1 MKSRVG
7 IFVFVVL
14 VWVSGLAVRLY
25 SIQVTEHDEY
35 RHRAEGQHYTEVNLT
50 PPRGTIYA
58 RDGRKLAASVDVDS
72 VLARLTPEEVQRVAG
87 VLSKTTDED
96 ADQVAARLTPGNKTF
111 IARQVEP
118 SVASALKALNLEEA
132 DFIKESKRFYPLKSL
147 AGPLLGFVGTD
158 HTGLSGLEAAYN
170 EVVAGKRVE
179 RTLLRD
185 ALRGRA
191 VAPGMTVL
199 DAKPGEDLHLTIDA
213 GIQYVVERELAWAIE
228 EHSAK
233 SASAVFMDPQSGA
246 IYAMASL
253 PSFDPNQFSK
263 VPPERWRNRVIQD
276 AYEPGS
282 TMKMVT
288 AVAALEANVV
298 DPLDVFDCEMGAIT
312 LGSTRI
318 RDHKP
323 FGLLTFREV
332 IAKSSNVGA
341 IKVGML
347 VGADALSRQITA
359 FGFGTRTGVD
369 LPGES
374 QGIVRPVERWSRH
387 EVAYASMG
395 HGLSITPIQL
405 VRAFGAVANGGRLV
419 TPYVVERRGRHRRAL
434 PPVPGEPALSA
445 TTNRTLIRLLEAVV
459 EEGTGKAAGVPG
471 YRVAG
476 KTGTAQKV
484 VGGSYTSDR
493 HVASFAGFAPSREP
507 RIVGVV
513 IVDEPRGRFHGGE
526 VAAPIF
532 SAILNQALPLLGVAA
547 ESGSVAGAPAPRLAA
562 ALTDPEPETE
572 VAATAIADSASESIA
587 RDPELLPNF
596 AGLSARQALKL
607 ASEVGVGVEFR
618 GSGFV
623 RRQQPAAG
631 MRLESVNGVVL
642 QLEAGRRG

>member
-1 MKSRVG
+1 MKSRVAF
-7 IFVFVVL
+7 FVLVVL

-25 SIQVTEHDEY
+25 SIQIAEHDRY
-35 RHRAEGQHYTEVNLT
+35 KQRAEGQHYTEVKLT

-58 RDGRKLAASVDVDS
+58 RGGRKLAASVDVDS
-72 VLARLTPEEVQRVAG
+72 VLARLTPDEVQLVAG
-87 VLSKTTDED
+87 VISETTGEN
-96 ADQVAARLTPGNKTF
+96 ADRVAARLTPGNRTF
-111 IARQVEP
+111 VARQVEP
-118 SVASALKALNLEEA
+118 AVASALKALNLEDA

-158 HTGLSGLEAAYN
+158 HTGLSGLEAAYD
-170 EVVAGKRVE
+170 EVVSGKRVE
-179 RTLLRD
+179 RTLLQD

-199 DAKPGEDLHLTIDA
+199 DAEPGDDLHLTIDA
-213 GIQYVVERELAWAIE
+213 GIQYVVERELARAIE

-253 PSFDPNQFSK
+253 PSFDPNQFSQ

-288 AVAALEANVV
+288 AVAALEANLV

-341 IKVGML
+341 IKAGML
-347 VGADALSRQITA
+347 VGADALSRQIEA
-359 FGFGTRTGVD
+359 FGFGSPTGVD

-374 QGIVRPVERWSRH
+374 KGIVRPVERWSRH
-387 EVAYASMG
+387 EVAYASIG

-419 TPYVVERRGRHRRAL
+419 TPYVVERSGEHGSAFQ
-434 PPVPGEPALSA
+434 PVPGEPVLAA
-445 TTNRTLIRLLEAVV
+445 ATNRTLLRLLEAVV
-459 EEGTGKAAGVPG
+459 EEGTGQAAGVPG

-493 HVASFAGFAPSREP
+493 HVASFAGFAPSRDP

-513 IVDEPRGRFHGGE
+513 VVDEPRGRFHGGE
-526 VAAPIF
+526 VAAPVF

-547 ESGSVAGAPAPRLAA
+547 EYGFAPDAPAPQLAA
-562 ALTDPEPETE
+562 ALTDQKTKTE
-572 VAATAIADSASESIA
+572 VAAATIVSWPSESTTP
-587 RDPELLPNF
+587 DPELLPSF
-596 AGLSARQALKL
+596 TGLSARQALRL

-623 RRQQPAAG
+623 RRQEPAAG
-631 MRLESVNGVVL
+631 MRLESVDGVVL